1 MRTIN
6 PLDAKDGP
14 LEFQNAL
21 IDWFHANGK
30 TYPWR
35 ETSNPWHILI
45 SEVMLQ
51 QTQISTVL
59 NKNFF
64 TKFIEKFPTPASI
77 ASASEQ
83 ETLSAWEGLGY
94 YRRVRNLQKAAIAI
108 CKNHQGIFP
117 IEYQQILSLPGI
129 GKYTAGAV
137 SSFAYAL
144 PQPIVDANVARVFS
158 RIFDF
163 QELVDSSQGQK
174 QLWSWAE
181 QLLSTENPKIY
192 NSALM
197 ELGQQI
203 CTNKSPKCS
212 ICPIKKFCT
221 TKNPET
227 LPLKSAAKKTV
238 LVDEFA
244 IFCIDNNKRILLQQ
258 ESSQE
263 RRAGMWKLPL
273 RDPSQTENLPL
284 LSKSSYAIT
293 HHKVTLKVFL
303 SCPKSLPPAQCPDS
317 ENWHSIDALEN
328 IPMPS
333 PFRKALNK
341 LLKDFF

>member
-1 MRTIN
+1 MSTSN
-6 PLDAKDGP
+6 PLDVPQK
-14 LEFQNAL
+14 FQLAL
-21 IDWFHANGK
+21 IKWFQAEGK

-35 ETSNPWHILI
+35 ETSDPWHILI
-45 SEVMLQ
+45 SEIMLQ

-64 TKFIEKFPTPASI
+64 TNFIEKFPSPASL
-77 ASASEQ
+77 SKASEQ
-83 ETLSAWEGLGY
+83 EILSAWEGLGY

-108 CKNHQGIFP
+108 CERHDGKFP
-117 IEYQQILSLPGI
+117 QDYNQILSLPGI

-137 SSFAYAL
+137 SSFAYSL

-158 RIFDF
+158 RVFDF

-181 QLLSTENPKIY
+181 QLLSKENPKIY

-212 ICPIKKFCT
+212 ICPIKKFCI
-221 TKNPET
+221 TKHPET

-244 IFCIDNNKRILLQQ
+244 IFCIDKSKRILLQQ
-258 ESSQE
+258 ESSQQ

-273 RDPSQTENLPL
+273 RDPSETENLPL
-284 LSKSSYAIT
+284 LSKSTYAIT
-293 HHKVTLKVFL
+293 HHKVTLKVFH
-303 SCPKSLPPAQCPDS
+303 STTKNLPPAHYSDS
-317 ENWHSIDALEN
+317 EKWHSIDNLEN

-333 PFRKALNK
+333 PYRKVLDS
-341 LLKDFF
+341 LLKDHF